1 MDSATVF
8 RDSRVELEKNFVN
21 VALLELEKSGRL
33 IANKSDR
40 VLQIGTTFR
49 FRADL
54 LAMVKSEDK
63 ESYLWAFE
71 FYTTI
76 GLSDR
81 KDKDEYVH
89 SEKSMRV
96 YGRKLM
102 DKMGRIL
109 PLFYKGDVSFG
120 KFSFV
125 MADRKIFDYLVTEFA
140 ENYRVPFEIS
150 FIRYNTE
157 EEIFEKEVALKM
169 A

>member
-1 MDSATVF
+1 M
-8 RDSRVELEKNFVN
+8 
-21 VALLELEKSGRL
+21 LELEKSGRL

-63 ESYLWAFE
+63 EGYLWAFGLLAP
-71 FYTTI
+71 TI
-76 GLSDR
+76 GLFDR

-96 YGRKLM
+96 YGRKFM

-109 PLFYKGDVSFG
+109 PLFYKGDVSIG